1 MQVTPLLLMII
12 LSSLLSLFLYESS
25 SSSSSVLDALA
36 DGLDGAL
43 EAGGGLQL
51 QLVGH
56 GVDLEPVQ
64 PGERRRRQTYVSI
77 SSNHCLGWLTK
88 HDEKSRVVPKLQILT
103 SNEIDRMQHKHVH

>member
-1 MQVTPLLLMII
+1 MII
-12 LSSLLSLFLYESS
+12 LPVFSLYGSS

-43 EAGGGLQL
+43 EAGGCLQL

-64 PGERRRRQTYVSI
+64 PVQQGVQTHVSI
-77 SSNHCLGWLTK
+77 SSGLCSDCLTNMRKSPKEHKRYKYEQQHRTATAADWTGWGC
-88 HDEKSRVVPKLQILT
+88 
-103 SNEIDRMQHKHVH
+103 